1 MRIGIVSDT
10 HNRYAIVEQALRLLN
25 DQGIE
30 RIIHCGDIEDI
41 ATVELFRGLPTDFVF
56 GNCDTDRDGLREA
69 MRRIGASLHEPFG
82 DLEIAGRKIA
92 FIHSDNKRL
101 FQDIE
106 RSGHFD
112 FLFYGHTHLAEQH
125 QTGPTLVVN
134 PGALQRARPKTCLV
148 LDLPSGMLE
157 TITVEEDR

>member
-10 HNRYAIVEQALRLLN
+10 HNRYPTVELALGRLKAH
-25 DQGIE
+25 GIE

-41 ATVELFRGLPTDFVF
+41 ATVEMFQGLQADFVF
-56 GNCDTDRDGLREA
+56 GNCDDDRDGLREA
-69 MRRIGASLHEPFG
+69 MRRIGATLHEPFG

-125 QTGPTLVVN
+125 QTGPTRVVN
-134 PGALQRARPKTCLV
+134 PGALQRARPKTCVV
-148 LDLPSGMLE
+148 LDLPSGVLE
-157 TITVEEDR
+157 TITVEGES